1 MLKYI
6 LSILVTALMAFVAGI
21 YMPWWGIAVAA
32 FLVSA
37 AIPQKPAFS
46 FLSGFL
52 GVFLLWEVLA
62 WWIDN
67 KNNGILSQRVAI
79 LFKLGNSSVLL
90 IVITSV
96 IGALVAGFAAL
107 AGSYL
112 QETDLSCS
120 PSGDCLARQTE
131 NQFLIFP
138 L

>member
-6 LSILVTALMAFVAGI
+6 MSIVVTGLVAFVIGL
-21 YMPWWGIAVAA
+21 YMPWWGIAIAA

-67 KNNGILSQRVAI
+67 KNNGILSQKIASV
-79 LFKLGNSSVLL
+79 LPLGGSSVLL

-96 IGALVAGFAAL
+96 IGGIVAGFGAL
-107 AGSYL
+107 AGTYMRRL
-112 QETDLSCS
+112 IYPPTTTAET
-120 PSGDCLARQTE
+120 
-131 NQFLIFP
+131 I
-138 L
+138 

>member
-6 LSILVTALMAFVAGI
+6 LSILVTALLSFVSGL
-21 YMPWWGIAVAA
+21 YMPWWGIAIAA

-67 KNNGILSQRVAI
+67 KNSGILSQKMA
-79 LFKLGNSSVLL
+79 SVLGLGGSSLLL
-90 IVITSV
+90 IIITSL

-107 AGSYL
+107 AGSYFRRIIFRQQTTEPD
-112 QETDLSCS
+112 QE
-120 PSGDCLARQTE
+120 
-131 NQFLIFP
+131 
-138 L
+138 

>member
-6 LSILVTALMAFVAGI
+6 LSIVVTGLIAFLTGL
-21 YMPWWGIAVAA
+21 YMPWWGIAIAA

-67 KNNGILSQRVAI
+67 KNNGILSQKIASV
-79 LFKLGNSSVLL
+79 LPLGGSSVLL

-96 IGALVAGFAAL
+96 IGGIVAGFAAL
-107 AGSYL
+107 AGTYMRRL
-112 QETDLSCS
+112 IYPPTA
-120 PSGDCLARQTE
+120 PAE
-131 NQFLIFP
+131 NT
-138 L
+138 

>member
-1 MLKYI
+1 MSKYI
-6 LSILVTALMAFVAGI
+6 LSIIVTALVSFVAGL
-21 YMPWWGIAVAA
+21 YMPWWGIAIAA

-67 KNNGILSQRVAI
+67 KNNGILSQKVATI
-79 LFKLGNSSVLL
+79 LPLGGSTVLL

-96 IGALVAGFAAL
+96 VGGLVAAFAAL
-107 AGSYL
+107 AGTYMRRL
-112 QETDLSCS
+112 IYPPIPVE
-120 PSGDCLARQTE
+120 E
-131 NQFLIFP
+131 NI
-138 L
+138 

>member
-112 QETDLSCS
+112 RRLIYPVPPPETV
-120 PSGDCLARQTE
+120 
-131 NQFLIFP
+131 
-138 L
+138 

>member
-6 LSILVTALMAFVAGI
+6 LSIIVTALLAFLSGI
-21 YMPWWGIAVAA
+21 YMPWWGIAIAA

-37 AIPQKPAFS
+37 AIPQKPSFS

-67 KNNGILSQRVAI
+67 KNNGILSQKVAS

-90 IVITSV
+90 IVITSI

-112 QETDLSCS
+112 RRLIYPVPPAET
-120 PSGDCLARQTE
+120 
-131 NQFLIFP
+131 F
-138 L
+138 

>member
-6 LSILVTALMAFVAGI
+6 LSILVTALLAFVSGL
-21 YMPWWGIAVAA
+21 YMPWWGIAVAS

-37 AIPQKPAFS
+37 AIPQRPAFS

-67 KNNGILSQRVAI
+67 KNNGILSQKVSV
-79 LFKLGNSSVLL
+79 LFGMGGSSVLL
-90 IVITSV
+90 IVITSI
-96 IGALVAGFAAL
+96 IGALVAGFSAL

-112 QETDLSCS
+112 RRLIYPVPRAET
-120 PSGDCLARQTE
+120 P
-131 NQFLIFP
+131 
-138 L
+138 

>member
-6 LSILVTALMAFVAGI
+6 LSILVTALLAFVSGL

-67 KNNGILSQRVAI
+67 KNNGILSQKVAN
-79 LFKLGNSSVLL
+79 LFGMGNSSVLL
-90 IVITSV
+90 IVITS
-96 IGALVAGFAAL
+96 ILGALVAGFAAL

-112 QETDLSCS
+112 RRIIYPVPPPETV
-120 PSGDCLARQTE
+120 
-131 NQFLIFP
+131 
-138 L
+138 

>member
-6 LSILVTALMAFVAGI
+6 LSIIVTGLIAFVVGF
-21 YMPWWGIAVAA
+21 YMPWWSIAIAA

-67 KNNGILSQRVAI
+67 KNNGILSQKIANV
-79 LFKLGNSSVLL
+79 LPLGGSSVLL
-90 IVITSV
+90 IVITSI
-96 IGALVAGFAAL
+96 IGGIVAGFAAL
-107 AGSYL
+107 AGTYMRRL
-112 QETDLSCS
+112 IYPPTTPAETV
-120 PSGDCLARQTE
+120 
-131 NQFLIFP
+131 
-138 L
+138 

>member
-1 MLKYI
+1 MLKYV
-6 LSILVTALMAFVAGI
+6 LSIIVTALLAFLSGI
-21 YMPWWGIAVAA
+21 YMPWWGIAIAA

-37 AIPQKPAFS
+37 AIPQKPSFS

-67 KNNGILSQRVAI
+67 KNNGILSQKVAS

-90 IVITSV
+90 IVITSI

-112 QETDLSCS
+112 RRLIYPVPPPETV
-120 PSGDCLARQTE
+120 
-131 NQFLIFP
+131 
-138 L
+138 

>member
-6 LSILVTALMAFVAGI
+6 LSIIVTGLVAFVIGL
-21 YMPWWGIAVAA
+21 YMPWWGIAIAA

-67 KNNGILSQRVAI
+67 KNNGILSQKIASV
-79 LFKLGNSSVLL
+79 LPLGGSSVLL

-96 IGALVAGFAAL
+96 IGGIVAGFAAL
-107 AGSYL
+107 AGTYMRRL
-112 QETDLSCS
+112 IYPPTTTTET
-120 PSGDCLARQTE
+120 
-131 NQFLIFP
+131 I
-138 L
+138 